1 MAVRSAHHALILGHS
16 DDAHAHLGGVIWN
29 IPNPLLGRV
38 RDTHML
44 IIILKVAI
52 LGADVVSE
60 LAIKIIV
67 QLHLPI
73 RSSNPFALGF
83 ILASSPHNE
92 DNSLL
97 VGILIEASLAV
108 PLHSLAHC

>member
-1 MAVRSAHHALILGHS
+1 
-16 DDAHAHLGGVIWN
+16 
-29 IPNPLLGRV
+29 
-38 RDTHML
+38 ML
-44 IIILKVAI
+44 IVILQVAI
-52 LGADVVSE
+52 LGGDVVSE
-60 LAIKIIV
+60 LTV
-67 QLHLPI
+67 EVLLQLHFTI

>member
-1 MAVRSAHHALILGHS
+1 MGILPGLVRTGPKHRCKGLWHLHGAL
-16 DDAHAHLGGVIWN
+16 N
-29 IPNPLLGRV
+29 
-38 RDTHML
+38 T
-44 IIILKVAI
+44 ILKVAI

-83 ILASSPHNE
+83 ALASSPHDENH
-92 DNSLL
+92 SLV
-97 VGILIEASLAV
+97 VGILIESSLAV
-108 PLHSLAHC
+108 PLHSLARC

>member
-1 MAVRSAHHALILGHS
+1 MRTPHHALILGHS
-16 DDAHAHLGGVIWN
+16 DDAHAHLGGIIRN
-29 IPNPLLGRV
+29 IPDPLLGHI

-44 IIILKVAI
+44 VTI

-60 LAIKIIV
+60 LAIKITL

-73 RSSNPFALGF
+73 RGCDPFPLGL
-83 ILASSPHNE
+83 ILASSPHDE
-92 DNSLL
+92 DHSLI

-108 PLHSLAHC
+108 PLHSLAHG